1 MGAPKVSSAI
11 LTTSMARTTPAQK
24 PRGFNSK
31 IRFSVNGEPSRVPA
45 KLATVSL
52 ICTTSSIPSPD
63 PLGQGSGG
71 SNQEVI
77 HRPPRGDGPAS
88 LTACFEHLLGM
99 PHGGLCEPGS
109 AQHPGNFFSTC
120 SLVEQSNRRPRPSL
134 LLPLLD
140 EQVLVSKSG
149 YLR

>member
-11 LTTSMARTTPAQK
+11 FTTSMARTTPAQK

-45 KLATVSL
+45 ELASVSL
-52 ICTTSSIPSPD
+52 ICTALSIPSPA

-77 HRPPRGDGPAS
+77 HRPYS
-88 LTACFEHLLGM
+88 
-99 PHGGLCEPGS
+99 GGNPEPGT
-109 AQHPGNFFSTC
+109 ALGAIN
-120 SLVEQSNRRPRPSL
+120 LRPL
-134 LLPLLD
+134 AACL
-140 EQVLVSKSG
+140 
-149 YLR
+149 